1 MVLPGFQSV
10 ATHHCMTGSMRHVY
24 LFNQH
29 DISEDML
36 LGLGNGVGFVY
47 WHSKGTPPF
56 FGGRHT
62 DRTRPVEILLGER
75 TGVVIKDHT
84 SASASKAEATL
95 LKMLDAGQPVML
107 QVDMGFLP
115 YFDFGGSDYHFGG
128 HFVVACGYDPDAHT
142 VLIADRDLELHPVPL
157 AALEQARGSTF
168 QPFPPRRCWYS
179 FDFSAKRQPT
189 TDEIRQA
196 IREQAD
202 LMLHPSI
209 RNLGVA
215 GIQKAGQMVPKW
227 PDLMSES
234 DLRMALFNTYIFISS
249 IGGTGGG
256 LFRYM
261 FSRFLREAAQRL
273 DSRVLDACADS
284 FWQIGDRWEER
295 GAWFKAA
302 SEAPDP
308 AAYLGADLTRW
319 FEDQAACEKVA
330 WEQLAAAGW

>member
-10 ATHHCMTGSMRHVY
+10 ATHHCVTGSMRHVY

-36 LGLGNGVGFVY
+36 LGLGNGVGFIY
-47 WHSKGTPPF
+47 WHQKGAPPF
-56 FGGRHT
+56 FGGRHA
-62 DRTRPVEILLGER
+62 DRTRPAETLAGER

-84 SASASKAEATL
+84 SSSGPKAEALL

-115 YFDFGGSDYHFGG
+115 YFDFGGSEYHFGG
-128 HFVVACGYDPDAHT
+128 HLIVACGYDPNART

-157 AALEQARGSTF
+157 DVLEQARASTF
-168 QPFPPRRCWYS
+168 EPFPPKRRWYS

-196 IREQAD
+196 IREQAEA
-202 LMLHPSI
+202 MLQPPI

-215 GIQKAGQMVPKW
+215 GIGKAGQMVPQW
-227 PDLMSES
+227 PGLMSES
-234 DLRMALFNTYIFISS
+234 DLRMALFNMYIFISP

-273 DSRVLDACADS
+273 DSRALETCADA

-295 GAWFKAA
+295 GLWFKAA

-308 AAYLGADLTRW
+308 AACLDVDLTRW
-319 FEDQAACEKVA
+319 FEDQAACEKAA
-330 WEQLAAAGW
+330 WEQLVAQP